1 MPVARGGHET
11 RSRRNLHAR
20 PLAEHRVDCKRRTRP
35 DTWHL
40 TRDTPYPQEPL
51 MHPTS
56 TAPTLLILTCAL
68 ACARDV
74 SQLDPPYPRIA
85 NC

>member
-1 MPVARGGHET
+1 
-11 RSRRNLHAR
+11 
-20 PLAEHRVDCKRRTRP
+20 
-35 DTWHL
+35 
-40 TRDTPYPQEPL
+40 